1 MTPELTINGTDALRE
16 WGVRLI
22 GESLQNLMKPLD
34 IKDRV
39 SSTSRLEDGDRYI
52 IAQGIPRIK
61 AREVQVEFSVEGRT
75 REEFIDRFD
84 KFCNMLHEGVVTLST
99 RYQQN
104 VRYRLLFTSCT
115 SFYTRRT
122 LCKMAVKFIEPNP
135 KNRN

>member
-1 MTPELTINGTDALRE
+1 MTPELTINGADALRE
-16 WGVRLI
+16 WGVRLT
-22 GESLQNLMKPLD
+22 GESLQNLMKPLEV
-34 IKDRV
+34 KDRV

-52 IAQGIPRIK
+52 VETPRIK

-75 REEFIDRFD
+75 REEFIARFD
-84 KFCNMLHEGVVTLST
+84 KFCNTLQEGVVTLST

-122 LCKMAVKFIEPNP
+122 LCKIAVKFIEPNP
-135 KNRN
+135 RNRN

>member
-1 MTPELTINGTDALRE
+1 MTPELTINGADALRE
-16 WGVRLI
+16 WGARLT

-34 IKDRV
+34 VKDRV

-52 IAQGIPRIK
+52 VETPRIK

-75 REEFIDRFD
+75 REEFIASFD
-84 KFCNMLHEGVVTLST
+84 KFCNTLQEGVVTLST

-122 LCKMAVKFIEPNP
+122 LCKIAVKFIEPKP
-135 KNRN
+135 RNRN

>member
-1 MTPELTINGTDALRE
+1 MTPELTINGADALRE
-16 WGVRLI
+16 WGVRLT

-34 IKDRV
+34 VKDRV

-52 IAQGIPRIK
+52 VETPRIK

-84 KFCNMLHEGVVTLST
+84 KFCNTLQEGVVTLAT

-135 KNRN
+135 RNRN